1 MVLSVVDLEVAEY
14 WLRKSPHQNALL
26 TQTLSDQG
34 IRWKIS
40 IEEWYVMG
48 NDGSIVSEPRPSNR
62 DAEFYEKYRFK
73 TAQEGLDVWNK
84 YAPEIDK
91 NDLASFT

>member
-1 MVLSVVDLEVAEY
+1 
-14 WLRKSPHQNALL
+14 
-26 TQTLSDQG
+26 
-34 IRWKIS
+34 
-40 IEEWYVMG
+40 MG